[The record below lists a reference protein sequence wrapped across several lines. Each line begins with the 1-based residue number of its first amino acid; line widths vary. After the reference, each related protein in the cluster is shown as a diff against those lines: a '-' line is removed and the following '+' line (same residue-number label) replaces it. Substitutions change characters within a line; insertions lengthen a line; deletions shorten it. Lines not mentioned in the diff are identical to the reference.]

1 MSEKILTISIA
12 AYNVEKYLPK
22 TLESLVIPEIM
33 DQLEVLIINDG
44 SQDKTGQIAEEY
56 VVKYPATFYLVNKE
70 NGGWGSTV
78 NTSAQLATGK
88 YYKLLDGDDFFN
100 AEALKKFV
108 NELETVNTDLVFTQ
122 FTKVYEP
129 EMNEELIEQ
138 KYPYYSVFPV
148 STINAYSMHALTVK
162 TEIIKSNEFHL
173 LERCFYTDVEFCVRC
188 FSLSESVLSLPINV
202 YQYRLGR
209 DEQSV
214 SIRSMMRGV
223 QEHDKVVR
231 EILPIVYNEKK
242 LDNLKVDINGL
253 AARHLNLLLCVEPNE
268 KHWKMFQ
275 DYADLLKEEYPEVIK
290 SLLRYQRPLLRCNK
304 CLYCFVVKRKRKKNK
319 FDQV

>member
-100 AEALKKFV
+100 AEALK
-108 NELETVNTDLVFTQ
+108 
-122 FTKVYEP
+122 
-129 EMNEELIEQ
+129 
-138 KYPYYSVFPV
+138 
-148 STINAYSMHALTVK
+148 
-162 TEIIKSNEFHL
+162 
-173 LERCFYTDVEFCVRC
+173 
-188 FSLSESVLSLPINV
+188 
-202 YQYRLGR
+202 
-209 DEQSV
+209 
-214 SIRSMMRGV
+214 
-223 QEHDKVVR
+223 
-231 EILPIVYNEKK
+231 
-242 LDNLKVDINGL
+242 NL
-253 AARHLNLLLCVEPNE
+253 
-268 KHWKMFQ
+268 
-275 DYADLLKEEYPEVIK
+275 
-290 SLLRYQRPLLRCNK
+290 
-304 CLYCFVVKRKRKKNK
+304 
-319 FDQV
+319 